1 MEPTEKE
8 IQEKSEEKRKE
19 RENDIF
25 LQDYLKFKKQFIKIT
40 SILGVKFS
48 KKNTS
53 YELRCKHNQKR

>member
-25 LQDYLKFKKQFIKIT
+25 LQDYLNFPKKIHLN
-40 SILGVKFS
+40 SS
-48 KKNTS
+48 K
-53 YELRCKHNQKR
+53 Y